1 MKKIFTFIAAT
12 LLAAGAVAETVVI
25 NPMAET
31 AFRTNVG
38 WNGETEST
46 PTAWQNGF
54 PKTNQ
59 ATIEC
64 TYSQRMWAQEM
75 FDVTDIDLANAKA
88 VSLKFVNANASGYRL
103 GAWIVP
109 NADWN
114 TEEAQTWTDGVCP
127 VVETF
132 KEVVGAYPSY
142 KTEKKTYL
150 AYADAPQDE
159 VKMAQVINFAGASL
173 ETLKAGVVTKEGRNY
188 ISFIITF
195 RETDASYSTSRNPKY
210 YGIGNETE
218 ENRPTMTVEVETA
231 AVVNN
236 TTGAGY
242 ASLAAAVADIP
253 TITAETNMPTVL
265 TINKDVEISSRLNI
279 KTQNVTIKGAT
290 GNEKILRAES
300 YKNGLMFLTQDTLA
314 TLTVED
320 LIIDGQDI
328 ESSAAVFEA
337 GNKGLTV
344 LNNISIEHVVT
355 TGKQGVISNKSNA
368 RLVINGVRMSN
379 CTADNSKALVFVGTN
394 KVTLSSTNDFGAIH
408 VEKANYLINDGAT
421 NTQAI
426 VVDDTRAANFLLVK
440 NGQVSNF
447 TISGQ
452 AEGLELV
459 QDGNDIYL
467 ADANYTSAIEHIMT
481 DNKHTSSASY
491 NIFGQQATSAKG
503 FVISNGRKMLCK

>member
-1 MKKIFTFIAAT
+1 MKKLFTLIAAT
-12 LLAAGAVAETVVI
+12 LFAAGAVAETVVI

-31 AFRTNVG
+31 AFRTNTG
-38 WNGETEST
+38 WNGETET
-46 PTAWQNGF
+46 APTAWQNGF
-54 PKTNQ
+54 PKTDQ

-75 FDVTDIDLANAKA
+75 FDVTDIDLANATA

-114 TEEAQTWTDGVCP
+114 TEEAQTWTDGICP

-132 KEVVGAYPSY
+132 KEVVGVYPSY

-150 AYADAPQDE
+150 SYAAAASDE
-159 VKMAQVINFAGASL
+159 VKVAQVIDFAGAAL
-173 ETLKAGVVTKEGRNY
+173 ETLKQGVVTKDGRNY

-210 YGIGNETE
+210 YGMGNENE
-218 ENRPTMTVEVETA
+218 ENRPTMMVEVEAA
-231 AVVNN
+231 AVMNAI
-236 TTGAGY
+236 TGAGY
-242 ASLAAAVADIP
+242 ATLAAAVADIA
-253 TITAETNMPTVL
+253 TITEETNEPTVL

-314 TLTVED
+314 TLTVEN
-320 LIIDGQDI
+320 LIIDGQNV

-344 LNNISIEHVVT
+344 LNNVSIEHVVT
-355 TGKQGVISNKSNA
+355 TGKQGVICNKSNG
-368 RLVINGVRMSN
+368 RLVINGVGMSD
-379 CTADNSKALVFVGTN
+379 CTASNSKALVFAGTS
-394 KVTLSSTNDFGAIH
+394 KVTLSGSNDFGSIH
-408 VEKANYLINDGAT
+408 VEKTNYFTNDGAT

-426 VVDDTRAANFLLVK
+426 VVDDTRAANLLLVK
-440 NGQVSNF
+440 NGQVSDF
-447 TISGQ
+447 TVSGQ
-452 AEGLELV
+452 ADGLELV

-467 ADANYTSAIEHIMT
+467 ADANYTSAIEHITT
-481 DNKHTSSASY
+481 DGNRSAGASY
-491 NIFGQQATSAKG
+491 NLFGQHAAGSKG
-503 FVISNGRKMLCK
+503 FVISNGRKMFCK